1 MNISQLNKFLNEI
14 FIIIKHAGVVL
25 KDYFNQDNINV
36 EKKTDGS
43 SVTDA
48 DLTLDSLIRNY
59 LNKKFPSIPIIS
71 EESGIPPLEER
82 SQWQQYWLIDPLD
95 GTQEFINKNKW
106 FSINIALIQHGLPVL
121 GVIYF
126 PLLETIY
133 FGGIDL
139 GSFKQI
145 NNKQKT
151 TIKTRKLNSQQI
163 IAISNID
170 QQRSKNTNL
179 YLKKLVDKLENTK
192 IIRHPGS
199 IKFCMLAE
207 GQADIL
213 PKLDRVSEWDL
224 AASQAIIE
232 GAGGVVLDKQQHK
245 VVFNQNTSI
254 LAPEFFAIADP
265 KKQNLFFDTIDLAD
279 KSARF

>member
-1 MNISQLNKFLNEI
+1 MNISQLNNFLDEI
-14 FIIIKHAGVVL
+14 FIIVNHAGVVL

-48 DLTLDSLIRNY
+48 DLALDLFIRNY
-59 LNKKFPSIPIIS
+59 LEKKFPNIPIIS
-71 EESGIPPLEER
+71 EESKIPPLEER

-95 GTQEFINKNKW
+95 GTQEFINKSNW
-106 FSINIALIQHGLPVL
+106 FSINIALIQHGMPVL

-139 GSFKQI
+139 GSFKQL
-145 NNKQKT
+145 NNKAKT
-151 TIKTRKLNSQQI
+151 TIKTRKLNLQQI
-163 IAISNID
+163 IAISNTD
-170 QQRSKNTNL
+170 QNRNKKTNL
-179 YLKKLVDKLENTK
+179 YLKALTDRLDNTK

-199 IKFCMLAE
+199 IKFCLLAE

-232 GAGGVVLDKQQHK
+232 GAGGVVLDKQQCR
-245 VVFNQNTSI
+245 VAFNQNTTV

-265 KKQNLFFDTIDLAD
+265 KMKHLFVNF
-279 KSARF
+279 